1 MAIEDRAELIIQLPR
16 GSSVDVH
23 LQEEPPASIA
33 DSRVVLEHL
42 PVDDDGKLLPPRA
55 GEIVLRVPSPEGLR
69 RERQAILDEVVAA
82 AEDGGPLVVLVEGAE
97 YLRDDEIDAVLGAA
111 EATKRVLIL
120 RILEGV

>member
-1 MAIEDRAELIIQLPR
+1 VAIDDRAELIIQLPR
-16 GSSVDVH
+16 GSSVDLH

-55 GEIVLRVPSPEGLR
+55 GEIILRVPSPEALR

-82 AEDGGPLVVLVEGAE
+82 AADGGPLVVLVEGAE
-97 YLRDDEIDAVLGAA
+97 YLRDNEIDAVLGAA
-111 EATKRVLIL
+111 DATKRVLIL